1 MKGAIIMEDLI
12 TVQKEATIKSVINR
26 DDIYLLFCSVLLGV
40 LFDILFYKKA
50 LGISYPLFVIAFYL
64 VFLWNLRR
72 KVVFKYSFGWFLS
85 IPILALSAT
94 YFIFSNLIF
103 ATLNFLIIPIL
114 IIAQT
119 ILITQENNYKWYD
132 SRFIKDIFYGIFN
145 RAFSYT
151 LKPFV
156 IGLSSLRIRKS
167 NEKYDVIK
175 KILIGLTISIPLLII
190 VISLLASADRV
201 FKLFIDEISGSFGS
215 INIRD
220 FSLQGIIALLIMIIA
235 FSYIWS
241 FSNPESTHAKVL
253 PNSMLTS
260 NRSWDPIIS
269 ITILIAINCVY
280 IVFTLIQFGYMFSP
294 LSNALPPEFTYSE
307 YARRGFFELLMVT
320 LINFSL
326 VLSSIR
332 FTRKDRNLVARTV
345 QILHSLLIICTVVI
359 LSSAYLRMSLYEA
372 VYGYTYLRVLTHS
385 FMIFLGVLFVI
396 AFYKIWNERISL
408 LKPYIVVSILAYM
421 LLNFVNIDVIIVNNN
436 IARYVETGKLDP
448 YYLRNLSSDS
458 IPSVVNLLKD
468 GKVFKD
474 ENVFRDE
481 YMSHDIKNY
490 LAGQQNLLS
499 KEQGWQSFNL
509 SRQKAKQV
517 LSQNTF

>member
-1 MKGAIIMEDLI
+1 MEDLI
-12 TVQKEATIKSVINR
+12 TVQKEAIIKTVVKR
-26 DDIYLLFCSVLLGV
+26 DDINLLVCSVFLGV

-50 LGISYPLFVIAFYL
+50 IGISYPLFVIAFYS
-64 VFLWNLRR
+64 VFLWNLQR
-72 KVVFKYSFGWFLS
+72 KITFKYNFGWFLS

-94 YFIFSNLIF
+94 YFIYSNQIF
-103 ATLNFLIIPIL
+103 ATLNLLIIPIL

-119 ILITQENNYKWYD
+119 ILITQGNNHEWYN
-132 SRFIKDIFYGIFN
+132 SRFIWDIFNGIFN

-151 LKPFV
+151 AKPFRIV
-156 IGLSSLRIRKS
+156 LNSLQIRKS
-167 NEKYDVIK
+167 NEKYDVLK

-190 VISLLASADRV
+190 VISLLASADRI
-201 FKLFIDEISGSFGS
+201 FKHFIDEITSSFGT
-215 INIRD
+215 INIGE
-220 FSLQGIIALLIMIIA
+220 FSLQGIIALLIMIIG
-235 FSYIWS
+235 FSYISS
-241 FSNPESTHAKVL
+241 FSHPNSGTHAQ
-253 PNSMLTS
+253 PNSMATR

-269 ITILIAINCVY
+269 ITVLIAVNCVY
-280 IVFTLIQFGYMFSP
+280 LVFTFIQFGYMFSS
-294 LSNALPPEFTYSE
+294 LNNALPPEFTYSE

-332 FTRKDRNLVARTV
+332 FTRKDGNLVTRTV

-359 LSSAYLRMSLYEA
+359 LSSAYLRMSLYET

-396 AFYKIWNERISL
+396 AFYKIWNEGISL

-421 LLNFVNIDVIIVNNN
+421 LLNFVNIDVIIVKNN

-448 YYLRNLSSDS
+448 YYLRNLSYDS

-481 YMSHDIKNY
+481 YVSNDLKSY

-499 KEQGWQSFNL
+499 IEQGWQSFNL
-509 SRQKAKQV
+509 SRQKANQV
-517 LSQNTF
+517 LSESAFE

>member
-1 MKGAIIMEDLI
+1 MEDI
-12 TVQKEATIKSVINR
+12 MIVQGEEASKTVVIKE
-26 DDIYLLFCSVLLGV
+26 DIYLIVCSVLLGV
-40 LFDILFYKKA
+40 LFDFLFYKKA
-50 LGISYPLFVIAFYL
+50 LGISYTLFVVAFYV
-64 VFLWNLRR
+64 VFLWSLRD
-72 KVVFKYSFGWFLS
+72 KVAFKFSFGWFLS
-85 IPILALSAT
+85 IPIIALSAT
-94 YFIFSNLIF
+94 YFIFSNQIF
-103 ATLNFLIIPIL
+103 ASLNFFIIPVLIIV
-114 IIAQT
+114 QT
-119 ILITQENNYKWYD
+119 ILITKKNKHRWYD
-132 SRFIKDIFYGIFN
+132 PRIIKDIVNGIFN

-151 LKPFV
+151 SKPFV
-156 IGLSSLRIRKS
+156 IVLSSLRIRKS
-167 NEKYDVIK
+167 NEKYDVLK
-175 KILIGLTISIPLLII
+175 KILIGLTIAIPLLII

-201 FKLFIDEISGSFGS
+201 FKHFIDEISSSFGT
-215 INIRD
+215 INIGD
-220 FSLQGIIALLIMIIA
+220 FSLQGIIALLIMVIV

-241 FSNPESTHAKVL
+241 FSNPNDHIQAQGQ
-253 PNSMLTS
+253 PNSLES
-260 NRSWDPIIS
+260 NKRSWDPIIS

-280 IVFTLIQFGYMFSP
+280 LVFTLIQFGYMFGP
-294 LSNALPPEFTYSE
+294 LNNALPAEFTYAE

-320 LINFSL
+320 LINFTL

-332 FTRKDRNLVARTV
+332 FTRKDGNLVARTV

-359 LSSAYLRMSLYEA
+359 LTSAFLRMSLYEA

-385 FMIFLGVLFVI
+385 FMIFLGVLLAI
-396 AFYKIWNERISL
+396 AFYKIWNEGISL

-421 LLNFVNIDVIIVNNN
+421 LVNFVNIDVIIVKNN

-448 YYLRNLSSDS
+448 YYLRNLSYDS

-481 YMSHDIKNY
+481 YVSNDLKSY

-499 KEQGWQSFNL
+499 IEQSWQSFNL
-509 SRQKAKQV
+509 SRHKAKQV

>member
-1 MKGAIIMEDLI
+1 MEDLI
-12 TVQKEATIKSVINR
+12 TAQKEGTIKTVVKR
-26 DDIYLLFCSVLLGV
+26 DDIYLLVCSVLLGV
-40 LFDILFYKKA
+40 LFDFLFYKQA
-50 LGISYPLFVIAFYL
+50 LGISYPIFVIAFYS
-64 VFLWNLRR
+64 VFLWKLQC
-72 KVVFKYSFGWFLS
+72 KITFKYNFGWFLS

-94 YFIFSNLIF
+94 YFIYSNQIF
-103 ATLNFLIIPIL
+103 ATLNLLIIPIL

-119 ILITQENNYKWYD
+119 ILITQGNNHEWYD
-132 SRFIKDIFYGIFN
+132 SRFVGDVFNGIS

-151 LKPFV
+151 VKPFRIV
-156 IGLSSLRIRKS
+156 ISSLQIRKS
-167 NEKYDVIK
+167 NEKYDVLK
-175 KILIGLTISIPLLII
+175 KILIGLTISIPLLIV
-190 VISLLASADRV
+190 VISLLVSADRI
-201 FKLFIDEISGSFGS
+201 FKDFIDGITSSFGS
-215 INIRD
+215 INIGD
-220 FSLQGIIALLIMIIA
+220 FSLQVILALLITIVA

-241 FSNPESTHAKVL
+241 FSNPNDSTHPQPQ
-253 PNSMLTS
+253 PNNMVTS

-269 ITILIAINCVY
+269 ITILIAVNCVY
-280 IVFTLIQFGYMFSP
+280 LVFTFIQFGYMFSS
-294 LSNALPPEFTYSE
+294 LNDALPPEFTYSE

-332 FTRKDRNLVARTV
+332 FTRKDGNMVARTV

-359 LSSAYLRMSLYEA
+359 LSSAYLRMSLYET

-396 AFYKIWNERISL
+396 AFYKIWNEGISL
-408 LKPYIVVSILAYM
+408 LKPYIVVSILAYL

-448 YYLRNLSSDS
+448 YYLRNLSYDS

-474 ENVFRDE
+474 ENVFNDE
-481 YMSHDIKNY
+481 YVSNDFKNY
-490 LAGQQNLLS
+490 LAEQQNLLFI
-499 KEQGWQSFNL
+499 EQGWQSFNL
-509 SRQKAKQV
+509 SRYKAKQV
-517 LSQNTF
+517 LSQNSFL